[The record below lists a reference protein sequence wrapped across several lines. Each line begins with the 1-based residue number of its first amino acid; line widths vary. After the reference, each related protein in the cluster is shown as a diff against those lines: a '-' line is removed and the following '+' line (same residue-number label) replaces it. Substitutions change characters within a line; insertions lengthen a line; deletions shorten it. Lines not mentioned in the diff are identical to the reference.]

1 MKTVLCIGGLD
12 PAGRAGLLADARA
25 VAAMGARP
33 LCVATALTFQ
43 SSVRVDG
50 YEAVS
55 SKTLQSQLRT
65 LIRDEQIDA
74 VKVGQLATAENAGV
88 VAELP
93 LQVPMVLDTPLVS
106 SSGAELFPA
115 AAVINA
121 YRPLVARATV
131 VTPNAEEV
139 FLLTG
144 RERETSRAAAEAAA
158 VALGAD
164 AVLLKGGHLEGERV
178 VDVLIQGNDRSAFS
192 SQRLPGRFRGTGCRL
207 ASALAAA
214 LAAGD
219 TIDSAVMR
227 ARLWLVTQL
236 RSES

>member
-1 MKTVLCIGGLD
+1 VLCIGGLD

-55 SKTLQSQLRT
+55 CKTLQSQLRT

-74 VKVGQLATAENAGV
+74 VKIGQLATAENAAV

-115 AAVINA
+115 AAVIKA

-144 RERETSRAAAEAAA
+144 RERENSRAAAEYAA
-158 VALGAD
+158 VALGAE
-164 AVLLKGGHLEGERV
+164 AVLLKGGHLEGDRV
-178 VDVLIQGNDRSAFS
+178 VDVLIRGSDRSEFS
-192 SQRLPGRFRGTGCRL
+192 SHRLRGRFRGTGCRL
-207 ASALAAA
+207 ASAMAAA
-214 LAAGD
+214 LASGD